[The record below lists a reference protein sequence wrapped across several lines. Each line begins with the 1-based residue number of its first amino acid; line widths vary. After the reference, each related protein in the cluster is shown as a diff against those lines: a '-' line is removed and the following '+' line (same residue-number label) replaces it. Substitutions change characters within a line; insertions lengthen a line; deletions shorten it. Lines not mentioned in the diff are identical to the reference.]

1 MSLTRRIGSRTVYL
15 DANVF
20 IYVVEEVPL
29 FLGVLGPLFDAVA
42 SGQVRAV
49 TSEVTL
55 AEVLVHP
62 VREAD
67 AEREAAF
74 VRSVRTR
81 GGLTVVPVTRA
92 VLVEAAQ
99 LRAAT
104 RMKLPDAIHA
114 ATARL
119 SGCTV
124 LLTNDARI
132 VAVPGVEVVRLS
144 EVAGHG

>member
-1 MSLTRRIGSRTVYL
+1 MGLIARIGSRTVYL

-20 IYVVEEVPL
+20 IYVVEEAPLYLGAIQPL
-29 FLGVLGPLFDAVA
+29 FEAVERGDA
-42 SGQVRAV
+42 RAV
-49 TSEVTL
+49 TSEITL

-62 VREAD
+62 LRAGD

-74 VRSVRTR
+74 SRSVRTR
-81 GGLTVVPVTRA
+81 GGLVVAPVSRA
-92 VLVEAAQ
+92 VLVEAAR
-99 LRAAT
+99 LRATT

-124 LLTNDARI
+124 LLTNDAGI
-132 VAVPGVEVVRLS
+132 AAVAGVEVVRLS
-144 EVAGHG
+144 EVV